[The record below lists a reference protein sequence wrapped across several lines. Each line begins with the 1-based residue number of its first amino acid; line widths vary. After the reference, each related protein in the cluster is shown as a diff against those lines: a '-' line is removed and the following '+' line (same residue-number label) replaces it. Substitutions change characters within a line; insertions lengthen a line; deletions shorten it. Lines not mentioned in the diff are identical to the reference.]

1 MKTLTIAETAQFL
14 LDHDRYTIL
23 THQRPDGDTVGS
35 AAALCL
41 GLRQLGKTA
50 HVLENREVTPRYQ
63 HLHQGL
69 TKPQAQPED
78 ILISTDVA
86 APNML
91 PKDFL
96 PLQHRIALRI
106 DHHGTA
112 TSFTE
117 WELVEPHSASCAELI
132 WDVLQAMGCRPEGKL
147 MEAVYVGLSTD
158 TGCFRFANTT
168 AHTFRTA
175 AVCAEAGVDFY
186 NINQT
191 LFETNSLARLRMHGW
206 LIEHVRLLRQGT
218 VAVSLI
224 PRSIEE
230 AIGVTSDDME
240 NISNIPR
247 GIEGVKLAATLREA
261 PEGGVKL
268 SVRAVPGYDAAAVA
282 RRFGGG
288 VHKGAAGAFLDLPL
302 EQAGAAVEA
311 AIAEVLA

>member
-1 MKTLTIAETAQFL
+1 M
-14 LDHDRYTIL
+14 
-23 THQRPDGDTVGS
+23 
-35 AAALCL
+35 
-41 GLRQLGKTA
+41 
-50 HVLENREVTPRYQ
+50 
-63 HLHQGL
+63 
-69 TKPQAQPED
+69 
-78 ILISTDVA
+78 
-86 APNML
+86 
-91 PKDFL
+91 
-96 PLQHRIALRI
+96 
-106 DHHGTA
+106 
-112 TSFTE
+112 
-117 WELVEPHSASCAELI
+117 EPHSASCAELI

-288 VHKGAAGAFLDLPL
+288 GHKGAAGAYLDLPL

>member
-1 MKTLTIAETAQFL
+1 
-14 LDHDRYTIL
+14 
-23 THQRPDGDTVGS
+23 
-35 AAALCL
+35 
-41 GLRQLGKTA
+41 
-50 HVLENREVTPRYQ
+50 
-63 HLHQGL
+63 
-69 TKPQAQPED
+69 
-78 ILISTDVA
+78 
-86 APNML
+86 
-91 PKDFL
+91 
-96 PLQHRIALRI
+96 
-106 DHHGTA
+106 
-112 TSFTE
+112 
-117 WELVEPHSASCAELI
+117 
-132 WDVLQAMGCRPEGKL
+132 

-247 GIEGVKLAATLREA
+247 GIEGVKL
-261 PEGGVKL
+261 

-282 RRFGGG
+282 KRFGGG
-288 VHKGAAGAFLDLPL
+288 GHKGAAGAFLDLPL